1 MGREKEKVAGLL
13 LAAGASTRMGQPK
26 QLLRMG
32 KETLLDRILGE
43 ALGSDLDLTVLVLGH
58 QAKEIKHGLRT
69 DLHHPKL
76 RIIENKLYLN
86 GISTSIIT
94 GLSEV
99 EDVFDNVMII
109 LADMPLINSGLINLL
124 LREYLASHLQL
135 GAIKLIGRRSHPVV
149 IGRQFYDEL
158 HQLKG
163 DMGARDLFLKY
174 AHQVCL
180 VEPEQD
186 YDDVDLDTIEEY
198 LEFKESL
205 DHGSE
210 NAGSNETQ

>member
-1 MGREKEKVAGLL
+1 MSRKRERVAGLL

-32 KETLLDRILGE
+32 EETLLDRIIAE
-43 ALGSDLDLTVLVLGH
+43 TLGSDLDLTVLVLGH
-58 QAKEIKHGLRT
+58 QAREIKQGLST
-69 DLHHPKL
+69 DLHQPKL
-76 RIIENKLYLN
+76 KIIENKHYLD

-99 EDVFDNVMII
+99 EDAFNHVMII
-109 LADMPLINSGLINLL
+109 LADMPLINSSLINLL
-124 LREYLASHLQL
+124 LDQYLASRLQL
-135 GAIKLIGRRSHPVV
+135 GAIKLVGRRSHPVI

-163 DMGARDLFLKY
+163 DVGARELFLKY

-198 LEFKESL
+198 LEFKESM
-205 DHGSE
+205 DRGSE
-210 NAGSNETQ
+210 NADSNETQ

>member
-1 MGREKEKVAGLL
+1 MSREKEKVAGLL

-32 KETLLDRILGE
+32 EETLLDRILGE
-43 ALGSDLDLTVLVLGH
+43 VLGSELDLTVLVLGH
-58 QAKEIKHGLRT
+58 QAQEIRQHLRT
-69 DLHHPKL
+69 DLHHPNLK
-76 RIIENKLYLN
+76 IIENKHYLD

-99 EDVFDNVMII
+99 EDVFDHVMII
-109 LADMPLINSGLINLL
+109 LADMPLINSSLINLL
-124 LREYLASHLQL
+124 LNEYLGSHLQL

-163 DMGARDLFLKY
+163 DVGARDLFLKH

-186 YDDVDLDTIEEY
+186 YDDVDIDTIEEY
-198 LEFKESL
+198 LEFKDSL
-205 DHGSE
+205 DPGPENSGTSE
-210 NAGSNETQ
+210 PQ

>member
-58 QAKEIKHGLRT
+58 QAQEIKQGLRT

-76 RIIENKLYLN
+76 RIIENKLYLH

-158 HQLKG
+158 HRLKG
-163 DMGARDLFLKY
+163 DVGARDLFLKY
-174 AHQVCL
+174 AHRVCL

-186 YDDVDLDTIEEY
+186 YDDVDIDTIEEY
-198 LEFKESL
+198 LEFKESQ

-210 NAGSNETQ
+210 NSGANEIQ

>member
-58 QAKEIKHGLRT
+58 QAQEIKRGLRT

-76 RIIENKLYLN
+76 RIIENKLYLH

-124 LREYLASHLQL
+124 LHEYLNSHLQL

-158 HQLKG
+158 HRLKG
-163 DMGARDLFLKY
+163 DVGARDLFLKY
-174 AHQVCL
+174 AHRVCL

-186 YDDVDLDTIEEY
+186 YDDVDIDTIEEY
-198 LEFKESL
+198 LEFKESQ

-210 NAGSNETQ
+210 NSDANEIQ

>member
-1 MGREKEKVAGLL
+1 MSRKKEKVAGLL

-32 KETLLDRILGE
+32 EGTLLDRILAE
-43 ALGSDLDLTVLVLGH
+43 VMGSELDLTVLVLGH
-58 QAKEIKHGLRT
+58 QAQEIRQSLRT

-76 RIIENKLYLN
+76 KIIENKHYLD
-86 GISTSIIT
+86 GMSTSIIT
-94 GLSEV
+94 GLCEV
-99 EDVFDNVMII
+99 EDVFDHVMII
-109 LADMPLINSGLINLL
+109 LADMPLINSSLINLL
-124 LREYLASHLQL
+124 LNEYLATNLQL

-149 IGRQFYDEL
+149 VGRQFYDEL
-158 HQLKG
+158 RQLKG
-163 DMGARDLFLKY
+163 DVGARDLFLKH

-180 VEPEQD
+180 VEPDQE
-186 YDDVDLDTIEEY
+186 YDDVDIDTMEEY

-210 NAGSNETQ
+210 NSGPNDPK